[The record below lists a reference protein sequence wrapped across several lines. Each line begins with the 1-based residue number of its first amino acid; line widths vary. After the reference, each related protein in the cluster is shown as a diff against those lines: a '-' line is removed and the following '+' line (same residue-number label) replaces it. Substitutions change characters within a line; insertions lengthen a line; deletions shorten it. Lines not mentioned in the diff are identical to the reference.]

1 MPPKKS
7 NSNNNDNKEDYFIDK
22 YKVLSIYKKI
32 KIIDDDLKNKL
43 EELYNDN
50 VWDLKKLF
58 KNLK

>member
-50 VWDLKKLF
+50 VWDLKNF
-58 KNLK
+58 LKI